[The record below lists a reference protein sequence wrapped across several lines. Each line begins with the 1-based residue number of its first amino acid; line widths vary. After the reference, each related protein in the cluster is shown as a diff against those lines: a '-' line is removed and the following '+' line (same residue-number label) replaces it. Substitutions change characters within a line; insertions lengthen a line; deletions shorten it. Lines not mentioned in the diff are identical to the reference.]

1 MNETNKAAKGLT
13 AVFRAVIAVF
23 MLFLMGVLSMASV
36 LGTTGMEIVNEGE
49 GRDTIVQ
56 HIREQIEAVVFYSD
70 NILANIIWLAI
81 CFALVYLIMP
91 FLEKLPLWAE
101 LLTAAVWTIALGIWW
116 VNTSNIAPSE
126 DSWIVSQA
134 AIDFSKGDFHAI
146 AEGERYFRNYP
157 FQLGFVLFEEI
168 LIRIAGIFG
177 EVENLIFIQDISVV
191 LLASSYIAALL
202 MLDSISEDKRIRHT
216 AFLLILFCI
225 QPIISCTFL
234 YGIVPGFAFS
244 VWAVYL
250 EICFIKSEK
259 WHKKLIFGILSAFCI
274 TLSVIIKTNNLIVLV
289 AMVMLAVVTAFRD
302 KKSLLNIVLS
312 AVCVIACSVTP
323 DAIASMYEKRAGIE
337 LGDSVP
343 MISWFA
349 MGMQEASN
357 APGWYNAGAT
367 LGNLD
372 SAGLDEKKAA
382 EQSKQEIKKRI
393 GDFAN
398 DPQYR
403 NDFFYKKYTSVWNE
417 TSYQSIWNNKVR
429 RQYKDKTGLAEW
441 VCGDG
446 ERTVKSYMDIFAQF
460 IFILCFCGIIY
471 CMKQKNTFAMV
482 MPLIALGGMM
492 YHLLAEAKSQYALP
506 YFVWLTLFAACGFIF
521 LYDKVKPLHF
531 GKAKVTAETAE
542 EKETAEDEE
551 KTDAE

>member
-1 MNETNKAAKGLT
+1 MNESNKLTKSLT
-13 AVFRAVIAVF
+13 AVFRIVIAAF
-23 MLFLMGVLSMASV
+23 MLFLMGVLSMASI
-36 LGTTGMEIVNEGE
+36 LGTTGMEIVKEGE
-49 GRDTIVQ
+49 GKDNVVQ
-56 HIREQIEAVVFYSD
+56 HIREQIEAVVFYND
-70 NILANIIWLAI
+70 NILANILWLAI
-81 CFALVYLIMP
+81 CFALVYLLMP
-91 FLEKLPLWAE
+91 LLKKLPLWAE
-101 LLTAAVWTIALGIWW
+101 LLIVVVWTTALGIWW
-116 VNTSNIAPSE
+116 INTSNVAPSE
-126 DSWIVSQA
+126 DSWVVSQT

-157 FQLGFVLFEEI
+157 FQLGFVLFEEV
-168 LIRIAGIFG
+168 LIHIAGIFG

-191 LLASSYIAALL
+191 LLASSYVAMLL
-202 MLDSISEDKRIRHT
+202 MLNSIFEDKRIRHV
-216 AFLLILFCI
+216 AFLLLLFCI

-250 EICFIKSEK
+250 EICFIKSDK

-312 AVCVIACSVTP
+312 VVCVFSCSVTP
-323 DAIASMYEKRAGIE
+323 DAIASMYEKRADVE
-337 LGDSVP
+337 LGASVP

-372 SAGLDEKKAA
+372 SAGMDEEKAA

-417 TSYQSIWNNKVR
+417 TSYQSLWNNKVR
-429 RQYKDKTGLAEW
+429 WQYKDKTGLAKW
-441 VCGDG
+441 ACGDG
-446 ERTVKSYMDIFAQF
+446 ERAVKNYMDIFAQF
-460 IFILCFCGIIY
+460 IFILCLCGIIY
-471 CMKQKNTFAMV
+471 CIKQKNTFAMV
-482 MPLIALGGMM
+482 MPLIVLGGMM

-506 YFVWLTLFAACGFIF
+506 YFVWLTFFAACGFIF

-531 GKAKVTAETAE
+531 RKRKKEDTVEIAENT
-542 EKETAEDEE
+542 E
-551 KTDAE
+551 KTDVA